1 MRKLRTR
8 QHIIEDLGLNHI
20 ERQVLKTGYVLQKS
34 IVDYGLDGEILTF
47 NEIGEIEFAYFKFQL
62 KSTDA
67 IKLNVKEGCVKFDL
81 SQRDIE
87 AWILAPTVVL
97 LLVYDAQLEIAYY
110 LDLQAYF
117 RENRTQLN
125 NIKKYF
131 RVNIP
136 VNHVFTTEAML
147 NLRKKLNL

>member
-20 ERQVLKTGYVLQKS
+20 ERQVLKAGYVVQRS
-34 IVDYGLDGEILTF
+34 MVDYGLDGEILTF

-62 KSTDA
+62 KSTDL
-67 IKLNVKEGCVKFDL
+67 IKLRPKEGNIKFDL

-87 AWILAPTVVL
+87 SWLFSPTIVL
-97 LLVYDAQLEIAYY
+97 LLVYDAQTELAYY

-117 RENRTQLN
+117 SHNRELLK
-125 NIKKYF
+125 NIKKYI

-136 VNHVFTTEAML
+136 INQVFTPDAIL
-147 NLRKKLNL
+147 NLRQNLN